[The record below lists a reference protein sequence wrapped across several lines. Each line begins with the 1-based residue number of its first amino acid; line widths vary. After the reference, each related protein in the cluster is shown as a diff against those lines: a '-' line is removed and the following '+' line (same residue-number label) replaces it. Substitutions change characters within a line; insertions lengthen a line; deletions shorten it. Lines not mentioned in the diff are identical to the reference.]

1 MKQNR
6 QLLRRMKGVAYLF
19 AAIAVL
25 CSCGGGSADSV
36 LEGDTIPE
44 SQVVLEDLLPHAPD
58 HEELDSLK
66 WVELERNRGPFVSN
80 RDTNQYKQ
88 CLYRLKQLV
97 ENGVDVPAKVLCDAA
112 PRSEEEFLIHYR
124 LTECKW
130 TIETDKGKYS
140 LIDLNDMLWRYA
152 MADSAGVMEVY
163 LLYGE
168 FADGYIAEGAFDSY
182 IALEEAYPAKFA
194 NLRKARSGF
203 WNAIYENWKEELEN
217 YIEN

>member
-25 CSCGGGSADSV
+25 CSCGGGSADSG
-36 LEGDTIPE
+36 LERDTIPE
-44 SQVVLEDLLPHAPD
+44 SQLVLEDLLPHTPD
-58 HEELDSLK
+58 PEVLDSLK
-66 WVELERNRGPFVSN
+66 WVELERNRGPFISD

-97 ENGVDVPAKVLCDAA
+97 ENNMDIPAKVLCDAA

-124 LTECKW
+124 LTECTW
-130 TIETDKGKYS
+130 TIEMDKGIYP

-168 FADGYIAEGAFDSY
+168 FSDGYIAEGTFSNY
-182 IALEEAYPAKFA
+182 IALEETLPTKFA
-194 NLRKARSGF
+194 KLRKARSGF
-203 WNAIYENWKEELEN
+203 WNAIYENWKEELAD
-217 YIEN
+217 Y